1 MVMVAKSS
9 YEVRIHWL
17 ASESNGL
24 GDSLVFTEIKLRRN
38 TYNMEK
44 RTIFL
49 TFRLNFWEMIWAT
62 FYSNFPL
69 SHTRMINASQCG
81 IWKIN
86 SLSELE

>member
-9 YEVRIHWL
+9 YEARTHWL
-17 ASESNGL
+17 APESNGL

-44 RTIFL
+44 RNIFL

-62 FYSNFPL
+62 FYSIFPL